1 MKMEGYID
9 EYGHPKVPV
18 MVDGLS
24 MDAVVDTGFDGDLCL
39 PIQVAIQLGLK
50 LCDTM
55 EVELADGTRKREL
68 VFTGHVK
75 LGNKTKEVGIMLTES
90 EETLLG
96 TQMCSYLE
104 IDFEGK
110 RVRVK

>member
-1 MKMEGYID
+1 MEGYID

-18 MVDGLS
+18 MVGKLS
-24 MDAVVDTGFDGDLCL
+24 MYAVVDTGFDGDLCL

-55 EVELADGTRKREL
+55 EVELADGTRKQEL
-68 VFTGHVK
+68 VFTGQVK
-75 LGNKTKEVGIMLTES
+75 LGDKTKKVGIMLTES

-96 TQMCSYLE
+96 TQMFSYLE

-110 RVRVK
+110 RVRIE

>member
-18 MVDGLS
+18 RVEGIYIN
-24 MDAVVDTGFDGDLCL
+24 AVVDTGFDGDLCL
-39 PIQVAIQLGLK
+39 PIQVAIQLCLK

-68 VFTGHVK
+68 IFTGQVK
-75 LGNKTKEVGIMLTES
+75 LGDRTKEVGIMLTES

-96 TQMCSYLE
+96 TQMFSYLE

-110 RVRVK
+110 RVRIE